1 MDYIRNRMKKDF
13 AIYFPL
19 LCLGFLVSSCD
30 NEVDINATWDEI
42 PVVYALMDAS
52 QDTQYFRI
60 QKVYQN
66 DINTSVS
73 EAAQLFDSIYFD
85 TNMVVEVISSANE
98 RFKCDTVSAAKSIGF
113 FASNGHF
120 IYRCIFKPN
129 PTFTYRLI
137 LTSRKTGKVYGS
149 DPQRPIS
156 GSTGIEAS
164 PILVRPYLS
173 QNLIRHRFQ
182 PNTSVTAY
190 DIYLRFYYKE
200 YPTSNPSDVKQ
211 KYIDYPYEYAWLV
224 PNNQAKSST
233 VSSNAWIGYL
243 KTQLVSMPNTT
254 REFDTLA
261 YVVVGASREL
271 YNAYQVSIPST
282 SIVQKR
288 TDYSNI
294 NGALGIF
301 SSKFEQI
308 QGAPLR
314 NTTPG
319 MRDSSVIYLVQDLPN
334 FIY

>member
-1 MDYIRNRMKKDF
+1 MKNNLFLYLYILS
-13 AIYFPL
+13 ATL
-19 LCLGFLVSSCD
+19 LFSSCD
-30 NEVDINATWDEI
+30 NEVDINAKWDEI

-52 QDTQYFRI
+52 LDTQYFRI

-66 DINTSVS
+66 DVNTSVS
-73 EAAQLFDSIYFD
+73 EAAQQFDSIYFD
-85 TNMVVEVISSANE
+85 TNMVVEVLSSANE
-98 RFKCDTVSAAKSIGF
+98 RFRCDTVSAAKSIGF
-113 FASNGHF
+113 FASKGHF
-120 IYRCIFKPN
+120 LYRCIFKPN
-129 PTFTYRLI
+129 AAFTYRLV

-149 DPQRPIS
+149 EPQRPIL
-156 GSTGIEAS
+156 GSSNVEAS
-164 PILVRPYLS
+164 PILVRPYNI

-182 PNTSVTAY
+182 PNTAVTAY
-190 DIYLRFYYKE
+190 DILLRFYYKE
-200 YPTSNPSDVKQ
+200 YPTSNPADVKQ
-211 KYIDYPYEYAWLV
+211 KYVDYPYEYAWLV
-224 PNNQAKSST
+224 NTNQAKTST
-233 VSSNAWIGYL
+233 VTSNAWIGYL
-243 KTQLVSMPNTT
+243 KTQLTFAPNTT

-271 YNAYQVSIPST
+271 YNAYQTSIPST

-294 NGALGIF
+294 SGALGIF

-308 QGAPLR
+308 RFAELR